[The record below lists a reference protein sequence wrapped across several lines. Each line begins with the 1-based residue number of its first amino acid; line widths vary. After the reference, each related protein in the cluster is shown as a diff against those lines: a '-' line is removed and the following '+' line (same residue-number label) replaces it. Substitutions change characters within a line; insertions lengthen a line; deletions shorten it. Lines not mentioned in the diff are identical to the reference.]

1 MIEHELVIVGC
12 GPAGMM
18 AAIYAKRANRDV
30 LILDKSTPGGRIRS
44 TYKVDNYLG
53 FGRVTA
59 EELVQKMVTHLHD
72 LEIDDTYGR
81 VSRIARHENG
91 GFLVSTDGEE
101 YLAQA
106 VIIATGTNPKTLGA
120 ENESR
125 FLGSG
130 LSYCAVCDGVFFEK
144 KAVVVIGGGDSA
156 FEESDYLSGICNSV
170 TLVHDLSEYTANAGL
185 VKRVSSRPNVRFFRE
200 TKVLGFV
207 GDETLTGVRIQS
219 KDGGKSILPADG
231 VFIYVGNRP
240 DTSFVDGLG
249 LTDKSGFIKVDS
261 EMKTIVPGLYACGD
275 VTKKDYRLIA
285 TAISDG
291 AIAALGAVKYLD
303 DLNARR

>member
-1 MIEHELVIVGC
+1 MIRHELVIVGC

-18 AAIYAKRANRDV
+18 AAIYAKRANKDV

-53 FGRVTA
+53 FSRVTA

-81 VSRIARHENG
+81 VSRIEKRKDG
-91 GFLVSTDGEE
+91 DFLVFTDGEP
-101 YLAQA
+101 YLADA
-106 VIIATGTNPKTLGA
+106 VIIATGTNPKTLGV

-125 FLGSG
+125 FLGAG
-130 LSYCAVCDGVFFEK
+130 LSYCAVCDGIFFEK
-144 KAVVVIGGGDSA
+144 KDVVVVGGGDSA
-156 FEESDYLSGICNSV
+156 FEESDYLSGICRSV
-170 TLVHDLSEYTANAGL
+170 TLVHDLPVYTANAGL
-185 VKRVSSRPNVRFFRE
+185 VKRVSSRSNVRFFPE
-200 TKVLGFV
+200 TRVLGFSGEEV
-207 GDETLTGVRIQS
+207 LSGVRIQT
-219 KDGGKSILPADG
+219 KGGEKILLSADG
-231 VFIYVGNRP
+231 VFIYVGNSP
-240 DTSFVDGLG
+240 ETTFVDGLG
-249 LTDKSGFIKVDS
+249 VTDKAGFIKVDS

-303 DLNARR
+303 GLISRR

>member
-1 MIEHELVIVGC
+1 MTRHELVIVGC

-18 AAIYAKRANRDV
+18 AAIYAKRANKDV

-53 FGRVTA
+53 FSRVTA

-81 VSRIARHENG
+81 VSRIERRNEG
-91 GFLVSTDGEE
+91 DFLVLTDSEQ
-101 YLAQA
+101 YLADA
-106 VIIATGTNPKTLGA
+106 VIIATGTNPKTLGV

-125 FLGSG
+125 FLGAG
-130 LSYCAVCDGVFFEK
+130 LSYCAVCDGIFFEK
-144 KAVVVIGGGDSA
+144 KDVVVIGGGDSA
-156 FEESDYLSGICNSV
+156 FEESDYLSGICHSV
-170 TLVHDLSEYTANAGL
+170 TLLHDLPVYTANAGL
-185 VKRVSSRPNVRFFRE
+185 VKRVSSRANVRFFPE
-200 TKVLGFV
+200 TRVLGFTGEEV
-207 GDETLTGVRIQS
+207 LSGVRIQT
-219 KDGGKSILPADG
+219 KGGEKTQIAADG

-240 DTSFVDGLG
+240 ETTFVDGLG
-249 LTDKSGFIKVDS
+249 VTDKTGFIKVDS
-261 EMKTIVPGLYACGD
+261 EMRTAVPGLYACGD

-303 DLNARR
+303 DLISRR